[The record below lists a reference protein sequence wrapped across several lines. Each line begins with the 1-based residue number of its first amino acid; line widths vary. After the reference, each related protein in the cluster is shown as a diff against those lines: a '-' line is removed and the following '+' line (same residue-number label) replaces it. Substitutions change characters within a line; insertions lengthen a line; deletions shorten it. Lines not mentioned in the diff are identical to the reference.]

1 MKKNMKWTVCLAAVV
16 LAFAAVW
23 FLAQGLQERQAARSL
38 AAASAAGA
46 AEEPDLTGWD
56 VSVRGEGLD
65 GSYLACGGGTP
76 VYLLLDG
83 AEVYLQQP
91 EDGGG
96 DCLKSSPT
104 VLYQILRDQGDQQL
118 HLWLTQAGKV
128 EQIAVC
134 GAA

>member
-1 MKKNMKWTVCLAAVV
+1 M
-16 LAFAAVW
+16 
-23 FLAQGLQERQAARSL
+23 
-38 AAASAAGA
+38 
-46 AEEPDLTGWD
+46 
-56 VSVRGEGLD
+56 
-65 GSYLACGGGTP
+65 
-76 VYLLLDG
+76 YLLLDG